1 MKVRFKE
8 WDCKVLVKQYDNNGR
23 IVLQLV
29 DSETSAPI
37 ATATVNMPDEYLAE
51 TEVLIKDYSENEGML
66 AALVEAGI
74 VTDTG
79 QKVNSGFVQIPICI
93 FNHIDDYPYL

>member
-1 MKVRFKE
+1 
-8 WDCKVLVKQYDNNGR
+8 
-23 IVLQLV
+23 
-29 DSETSAPI
+29 
-37 ATATVNMPDEYLAE
+37 
-51 TEVLIKDYSENEGML
+51 ML